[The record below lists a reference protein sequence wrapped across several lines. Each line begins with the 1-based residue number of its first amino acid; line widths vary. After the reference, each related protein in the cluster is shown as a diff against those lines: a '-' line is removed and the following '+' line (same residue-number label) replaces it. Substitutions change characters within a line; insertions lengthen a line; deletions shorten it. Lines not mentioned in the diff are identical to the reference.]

1 MEKGQVFRTDDRI
14 DLGADIGAQQMDG
27 RRGGT
32 QAYTV
37 AAALTDDLGF
47 LERQLLGRGHDDA
60 VAGLLYLIERAVQT
74 FIALPDSGKI
84 AQNGNEVGGVR
95 DMHAGLLL
103 HDAVENTL
111 RDFYANA
118 CRAAA
123 EIELL
128 RCGGCDILAYR

>member
-1 MEKGQVFRTDDRI
+1 M
-14 DLGADIGAQQMDG
+14 
-27 RRGGT
+27 
-32 QAYTV
+32 
-37 AAALTDDLGF
+37 
-47 LERQLLGRGHDDA
+47 
-60 VAGLLYLIERAVQT
+60 QT

-103 HDAVENTL
+103 HDAVENTI
-111 RDFYANA
+111 RDFCANA

-128 RCGGCDILAYR
+128 RGGRCDILAFAQRITDAGKIAHAAFR